1 MEFKEEIER
10 VLSIIHPYVAPDSN
24 VPSEMAERM
33 RKLAK

>member
-10 VLSIIHPYVAPDSN
+10 VLSIIGPYMSPDSN
-24 VPSEMAERM
+24 VPPEMAERM